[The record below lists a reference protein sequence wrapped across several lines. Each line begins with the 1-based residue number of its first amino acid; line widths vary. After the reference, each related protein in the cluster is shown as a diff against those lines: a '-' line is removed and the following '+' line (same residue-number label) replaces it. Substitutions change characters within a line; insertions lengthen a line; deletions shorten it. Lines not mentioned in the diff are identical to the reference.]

1 MKIVIAGGDRRMK
14 IAADMF
20 YEAGYICETAFLGE
34 SERKVREDASAVIL
48 PTPYEKNGFLNAP
61 LSEAKIP
68 IGDILSSIPKN
79 ALILGGGLDEN
90 IKNAVDISKRED
102 FQRKNAIPTAE
113 AAVLIAMQRSSK
125 TLFGSDAAVIG
136 YGRIGSCLAKLLVA
150 FGATV
155 SVVARREES
164 RVSAENSGARAF
176 GFEDLNSVLESA
188 DIIFNTVPIPIIDEG
203 YVSGIK
209 NDASFIDLASLPGGV
224 TKSAESLL
232 GARFE
237 RALAL
242 PGKYFPETAGRI
254 IFETVSEILREKG
267 VAE

>member
-1 MKIVIAGGDRRMK
+1 
-14 IAADMF
+14 MF
-20 YEAGYICETAFLGE
+20 RDAGYICETVFLGE
-34 SERKVREDASAVIL
+34 SERKIREDASAVIL

-61 LSEAKIP
+61 FSEAKIP
-68 IGDILSSIPKN
+68 IGGVLSSIPKN
-79 ALILGGGLDEN
+79 VLILGGGIPEN
-90 IKNAVDISKRED
+90 EKNAVDISKRED

-113 AAVLIAMQRSSK
+113 AAVLIAMQRSEK
-125 TLFGSDAAVIG
+125 TLFGSNVSVLG
-136 YGRIGSCLAKLLVA
+136 YGRIGSYLAGLLA
-150 FGATV
+150 SFGANV
-155 SVVARREES
+155 SVFARREES

-176 GFEDLNSVLESA
+176 GFEDINSAFENA
-188 DIIFNTVPIPIIDEG
+188 DVIFNTVPSPIIGE
-203 YVSGIK
+203 
-209 NDASFIDLASLPGGV
+209 NDISALKSDAVFIDLASLPGGV
-224 TKSAESLL
+224 TKDAEDAL